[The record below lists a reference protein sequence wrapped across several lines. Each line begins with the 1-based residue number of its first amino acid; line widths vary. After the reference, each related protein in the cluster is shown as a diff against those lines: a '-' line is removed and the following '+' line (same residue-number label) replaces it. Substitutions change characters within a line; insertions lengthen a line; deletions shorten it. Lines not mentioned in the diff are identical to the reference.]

1 MNISTTGHCF
11 FTAFDLQQWWSDT
24 VGNSCLHD
32 NSGSWGAT
40 RGRSV
45 LFIIN
50 GVVKV
55 SRRWLVFLGI
65 KQTWQAY
72 EKEIVFRFRLSLS

>member
-11 FTAFDLQQWWSDT
+11 VTAFDLQQLWSDT
-24 VGNSCLHD
+24 VGSSCLHD
-32 NSGSWGAT
+32 NSGSWGVT
-40 RGRSV
+40 RVWTSV

-65 KQTWQAY
+65 KQTRQAY
-72 EKEIVFRFRLSLS
+72 EKEMFLDLD